1 MSAQVAAP
9 VRVLWGQL
17 EGLEHWGVLEGRA
30 YRGVR
35 DVLRVLCHAQHSRA
49 VVITARQLATR
60 VGLSTRWTRRCLHV
74 LEALGLVRW
83 TRGHIEEGRPR
94 PGWITVRAGRLA
106 QVVTHAREAARAAR
120 AEHRKRT
127 DARIR
132 STVRQATLW
141 PRKTTRNPLS
151 DQAELSA
158 SLPLWRGKGAEAPPS
173 ASPPGRR
180 HPAERGDHGM
190 HICAAHDIPIDQ
202 CAICRRTLERSPGLD
217 VKTLYKTVPT
227 EERTDQ
233 REVTRQGLA
242 QARAAMRQQRH
253 TQEPL
258 L

>member
-1 MSAQVAAP
+1 MSAPTAAP

-74 LEALGLVRW
+74 LEALGLVQW

-94 PGWITVRAGRLA
+94 PGWITVKAGRLA
-106 QVVTHAREAARAAR
+106 QVVTHAREAARGAR
-120 AEHRKRT
+120 ARHRRET
-127 DARIR
+127 DERIR
-132 STVRQATLW
+132 TTVRRSTLW
-141 PRKTTRNPLS
+141 PRQHQPRPLS
-151 DQAELSA
+151 DQAELTA
-158 SLPLWRGKGAEAPPS
+158 SLPLSRGKGAEAPPS

-180 HPAERGDHGM
+180 LSAERGDHGM
-190 HICAAHDIPIDQ
+190 TVCAAHDIPIDE
-202 CAICRRTLERSPGLD
+202 CALCRRTLARHPGMD
-217 VKTLYKTVPT
+217 VKTLWKRVPT
-227 EERTDQ
+227 EDRADK
-233 REVTRQGLA
+233 REVTRRGLA
-242 QARAAMRQQRH
+242 AARAAMRQRPH